1 MLSSNK
7 IRHFLETAVREKS
20 TRISVVPSY
29 LHWILEFEDLQSY
42 DLSSIDTIVYSSA
55 PMPRS
60 LINAAVEKLHCKF
73 IQGYGMTEMGIISLL
88 MPEDHLATNE
98 SDQNKRLYSVGRPMP
113 GVEIRVVDSYGEPCE
128 VGNTGEIIA
137 KSPAM
142 MKGYCNLP
150 EETAKVIHDGWYYSG
165 DIGYFD
171 EQNFLHLVDRKKDI
185 LISGGENI
193 SPKEVET
200 CIYTMKDDV
209 KTVAVVGIPDGRWGE
224 TVAAFV
230 VKHARSSIKEE
241 DIQQYCKEHPAS
253 YMKPRYVIFIDEMPI
268 NENGKIKKNILKDC
282 LMKELT
288 EMRLLPN

>member
-1 MLSSNK
+1 MYFFIVGGTLVLLSSNK

-88 MPEDHLATNE
+88 MPE
-98 SDQNKRLYSVGRPMP
+98 
-113 GVEIRVVDSYGEPCE
+113 EPCE

-185 LISGGENI
+185 IISGGENI